1 MVEKE
6 FENLNKFYEFVN
18 ENLDVRNGS
27 AAVES
32 FCDSVEKINVG
43 CGCQKKARVGRAN
56 RYYLALTHE
65 MTLDTKDKIKQ
76 KLEAEKVKFLHDGNL
91 FLEI

>member
-6 FENLNKFYEFVN
+6 FENFNGFYEFVN
-18 ENLDVRNGS
+18 DNLEVRQNS
-27 AAVES
+27 AAIES

-43 CGCQKKARVGRAN
+43 CGCQKKSRVSRAN

-65 MTLDTKDKIKQ
+65 MDLGTKNKIKQ
-76 KLEAEKVKFLHDGNL
+76 KLGAEKVKFLHEGNL